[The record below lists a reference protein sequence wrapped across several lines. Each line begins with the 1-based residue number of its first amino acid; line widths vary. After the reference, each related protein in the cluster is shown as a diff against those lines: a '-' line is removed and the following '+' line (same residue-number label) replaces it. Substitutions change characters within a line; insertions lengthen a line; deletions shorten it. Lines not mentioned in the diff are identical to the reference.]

1 MKIFIN
7 GEFMRL
13 IVCFLF
19 LLAFIGENV
28 EAKYVYPEGST
39 TTTERKVNRR
49 VNNYD
54 ADSDG
59 VLSLQEYQDFR
70 KVRTRDDRRMERR
83 AKKKG
88 TYVSPEDAFAVMD
101 KNKDGKISKKEMLDY
116 EKENLQK

>member
-19 LLAFIGENV
+19 LLAFIGGNV

>member
-39 TTTERKVNRR
+39 TTIERKVNRR